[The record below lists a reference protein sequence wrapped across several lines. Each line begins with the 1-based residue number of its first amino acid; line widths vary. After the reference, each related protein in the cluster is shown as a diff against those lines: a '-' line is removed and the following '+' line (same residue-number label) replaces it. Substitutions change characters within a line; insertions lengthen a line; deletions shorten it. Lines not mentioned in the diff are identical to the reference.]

1 MAAKLVVRDWDS
13 EAAGDLGER
22 RWFALLSAIKTL
34 ESECAVLLEASK
46 LAEVAWR
53 RACAQRAEFE
63 SLRDALEDQLKQ
75 PQPLRCEVR
84 SGFRGA
90 GTH

>member
-1 MAAKLVVRDWDS
+1 MAAKLVERDWDS
-13 EAAGDLGER
+13 EAAGDLVER

-34 ESECAVLLEASK
+34 DSECAVLLEASK

-53 RACAQRAEFE
+53 RACAQRKGFE
-63 SLRDALEDQLKQ
+63 SLRDALEEQLKQ
-75 PQPLRCEVR
+75 PLPLRCESR
-84 SGFRGA
+84 SGSRDA

>member
-1 MAAKLVVRDWDS
+1 MAAKLVERDWDS
-13 EAAGDLGER
+13 EAGGDWAER

-53 RACAQRAEFE
+53 RACAQREEFE
-63 SLRDALEDQLKQ
+63 SLRDAQLKQ
-75 PQPLRCEVR
+75 PQPARCEMKN
-84 SGFRGA
+84 GFRSA